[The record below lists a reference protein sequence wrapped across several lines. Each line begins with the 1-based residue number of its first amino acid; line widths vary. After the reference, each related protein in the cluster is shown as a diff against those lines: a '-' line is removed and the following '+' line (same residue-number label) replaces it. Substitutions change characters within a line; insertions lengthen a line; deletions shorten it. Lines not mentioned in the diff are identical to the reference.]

1 MKYVWT
7 QLSLE
12 VSPKTQICAAYLK
25 WFKTNIFVKLGS
37 SIWEELFINRHGH
50 SWWHS
55 WLEKRKPAFN
65 LAPEIVFVNDEFV
78 YKGTISCKS
87 MYLTLDFSLI
97 QKTLRPWKS
106 DGTQI
111 VHGLH
116 RKKTYIIWSDLS
128 RLSIPS
134 HWKPVFF
141 NSVPINLTQQN
152 KSGIPVLTIDEHRLI
167 LWAFSL

>member
-1 MKYVWT
+1 
-7 QLSLE
+7 
-12 VSPKTQICAAYLK
+12 
-25 WFKTNIFVKLGS
+25 
-37 SIWEELFINRHGH
+37 
-50 SWWHS
+50 
-55 WLEKRKPAFN
+55 
-65 LAPEIVFVNDEFV
+65 
-78 YKGTISCKS
+78 